1 MIQAI
6 DDLLNRYT
14 MYRVVIYGLSVLL
27 IVALILGGMGVIA
40 LSARDLSLSIVVL
53 IASCYIANKLLA
65 SSLRVSSS
73 NESWLIS
80 ALILACILPPATPS
94 TIGYVALSGALAM
107 ASKYIL
113 TYRGSHI
120 FNPAAF
126 GAFVVSITGVLPA
139 TWWVAT
145 PWMTPFTILLALV
158 VLRKLRRFQL
168 FFAFALSA
176 IAMLLLTGSVLQGLR
191 MESVLHT
198 AIVSWPIIFF
208 GSIML
213 TEPSTLPPIRYYQLW
228 LSVIIGLAFTSQ
240 LHLGR
245 LATTPQAVLL
255 FGNLLT
261 TLASPAYGAMLKLK
275 AIRPL
280 STNIFELVFARPS
293 QFAFTAGQYVELT
306 LPHEHTD
313 SRGNRRTFSLV
324 STPQESD
331 IRITLKRYNPGS
343 SFKKAMLTLKPNDR
357 VRAAHVAGNFT
368 LPRNSQLPLLFIAGG
383 IGITPFHSM
392 IGALRDSRNIV
403 LLYFA
408 NSEQEFIYADDF
420 QRAEARGVRTQYLLG
435 RLTPDNLQEFV
446 PDFSERVIYLS
457 GPDPMVR
464 SYVRLLTDLGVVR
477 RHIHT
482 DYFTGY

>member
-1 MIQAI
+1 MIQAL
-6 DDLLNRYT
+6 DDILNRYT
-14 MYRVVIYGLSVLL
+14 MYRVVIYGLSVFLAG
-27 IVALILGGMGVIA
+27 ALILGSSGVITV
-40 LSARDLSLSIVVL
+40 SARDLCLSIIVL
-53 IASCYIANKLLA
+53 VISCYVVNKLL
-65 SSLRVSSS
+65 SSLLRLSSS

-80 ALILACILPPATPS
+80 ALILACILPPATVS
-94 TIGYVALSGALAM
+94 TVGYIALTGLLAM

-126 GAFVVSITGVLPA
+126 GAFVVSITGILPA
-139 TWWVAT
+139 TWWIAT
-145 PWMTPFTILLALV
+145 PWMTPLTILLALV

-176 IAMLLLTGSVLQGLR
+176 VAMLLLTGSILQGHSV
-191 MESVLHT
+191 ESVLHN
-198 AIVSWPIIFF
+198 AVVSWPIIFF

-228 LSVIIGLAFTSQ
+228 LGIIIGLAFTSQ
-240 LHLGR
+240 LHVGR

-255 FGNLLT
+255 FGNILT
-261 TLASPAYGAMLKLK
+261 ALASPTYGAMLKLK

-280 STNIFELVFARPS
+280 SSNIFELVFARPA

-306 LPHEHTD
+306 LPHKHTD
-313 SRGNRRTFSLV
+313 SRGNRRTFSLA
-324 STPQESD
+324 SPPHEPA
-331 IRITLKRYNPGS
+331 IRITLKSYNPGS
-343 SFKKAMLTLKPNDR
+343 SFKKALLQLKPNDR
-357 VRAAHVAGNFT
+357 IRAAHVAGNFM
-368 LPRNSQLPLLFIAGG
+368 LPHNPQHPLLFIAGG

-392 IGALRDSRNIV
+392 IGALQDKRDIT

-408 NSEQEFIYADDF
+408 NSEQEFIYEDDF
-420 QRAEARGVRTQYLLG
+420 QQAEARGVHTHYLLG
-435 RLTPDNLQEFV
+435 RLTAENLQELA
-446 PDFSERVIYLS
+446 PDFSERTIYLS

-464 SYVRLLTDLGVVR
+464 SYVRLLTDLGVSR
-477 RHIHT
+477 RHIRT